1 MLAQEIRNLVSQVE
15 AQLLTRST
23 STTNMRLA
31 GLALLDI
38 ASRVEQ
44 LERLAIPEA
53 QKLPERIP
61 SHAKVVRLDT
71 RRTRA
76 GQEGGA
82 A

>member
-15 AQLLTRST
+15 AQLLTRSNT
-23 STTNMRLA
+23 TTNMRLA

-61 SHAKVVRLDT
+61 AHAKVVRLDT
-71 RRTRA
+71 RRTRV

>member
-61 SHAKVVRLDT
+61 SHAKVIRLDT

-82 A
+82 S

>member
-61 SHAKVVRLDT
+61 THAKVVRLDT